1 MKRLTLVLFL
11 SLLGLVAIAKA
22 DIITLK
28 DGTSVKGD
36 ILNQGPAEVVI
47 EYFVTPTI
55 KDQKTIPRDQ
65 IVKIDSIPKDD
76 KAFVD
81 LGDLSSPPTVL
92 DTSYYDLLV
101 DSKIPGFLA
110 RYPYS
115 RHISELRDDL
125 RLLEEE
131 RSRVRKG
138 DRKLNGAWISSTQIQ
153 NDPYGFGSMI
163 KFSEMKELA
172 AKNDP
177 VGALRCY
184 EAIEK
189 NYPGSL
195 VMPDAV
201 ELALVQIGLLQ
212 GTLNSAKAN
221 FPIID
226 KSRQVA
232 IAQAP
237 ADQAKQLR
245 ESIDRENVAA
255 KGSIA
260 AATADGTKFFPV
272 FQNNKDALDALQA
285 VVTSEN
291 ARILQ
296 LQSLTMREGIK
307 ASGKCVELLA
317 AGKIKEAQD
326 QLALSNKLWPAN
338 IENIR
343 LQRQIDQL
351 SKAQATSGL
360 KTNTNEIT
368 PKL

>member
-1 MKRLTLVLFL
+1 
-11 SLLGLVAIAKA
+11 
-22 DIITLK
+22 
-28 DGTSVKGD
+28 
-36 ILNQGPAEVVI
+36 VI

-55 KDQKTIPRDQ
+55 KDQKRIPRDQ
-65 IVKIDSIPKDD
+65 IVKIDSLPKDD

-92 DTSYYDLLV
+92 DSSYYDLLV

-110 RYPYS
+110 QYPYS
-115 RHISELRDDL
+115 RHISELRDDM
-125 RLLEEE
+125 RLLEAE

-138 DRKLNGAWISSTQIQ
+138 DRKLNGDWISSIQIQ
-153 NDPYGFGSMI
+153 NDPYGFGAKF
-163 KFSEMKELA
+163 KFSEMKEQA
-172 AKNDP
+172 AKNDS
-177 VGALRCY
+177 VEALRCY
-184 EAIEK
+184 EIIEK

-212 GTLNSAKAN
+212 GNLNSAKAN

-226 KSRQVA
+226 KNRQIA
-232 IAQAP
+232 MAQAP

-245 ESIDRENVAA
+245 DSIERESVAA
-255 KGSIA
+255 KRSIA
-260 AATADGTKFFPV
+260 SATTDGTKFFPV

-291 ARILQ
+291 SRIQ
-296 LQSLTMREGIK
+296 GLQSLTMREGIK
-307 ASGKCVELLA
+307 ASGKCAELLA
-317 AGKIKEAQD
+317 AGKIKEAQE
-326 QLALSNKLWPAN
+326 QLDLSTKLWPAN
-338 IENIR
+338 IQNSR
-343 LQRQIDQL
+343 LQKQIDQL

-368 PKL
+368 TKL